1 MRLYPAL
8 LAFAL
13 LPPAASA
20 AGAAP
25 AIEAEF
31 ATIDF
36 NHLPAA
42 DAPQAQGRAVVTPEL
57 LSRIDQAYL
66 NRHVGANLED
76 SNTTLR
82 ALLADQPRSP
92 DLLWRLAR
100 GLHAAGSRESD
111 RDAKLKTYQ
120 EGETLLTT
128 ALSLRSDDAVIHY
141 WLGRTYGAQNVIKRT
156 LGLAK
161 AMRRE
166 LEAAIR
172 IDPSLAGAHHYLG
185 VLLHELPGI
194 VGGSD
199 RKAVAELEAAVRLA
213 PNEASVYPAL
223 AEAYRGVKD
232 KPRAI
237 ETARKTFAI
246 KASDDPGG
254 YDESVKAAREV
265 LQKLG
270 SN

>member
-1 MRLYPAL
+1 MRVSPAL

-13 LPPAASA
+13 LPSA
-20 AGAAP
+20 AAAATFP
-25 AIEAEF
+25 AIVTDF
-31 ATIDF
+31 ATLDMGA
-36 NHLPAA
+36 LPPVAGTP
-42 DAPQAQGRAVVTPEL
+42 PQTQIAVTSDL

-66 NRHVGANLED
+66 NRHIGRNLED
-76 SNTTLR
+76 SNQTLR
-82 ALLADQPRSP
+82 ELLSAQPKNT

-100 GLHAAGSRESD
+100 GLRAAGARQAN
-111 RDAKLKTYQ
+111 RDEKLQTFQ
-120 EGETLLTT
+120 EGEALLAA
-128 ALSLRSDDAVIHY
+128 ALALKSGDATIHY

-166 LEAAIR
+166 LEAAIQ
-172 IDPSLAGAHHYLG
+172 IDPRLAGAHHYLG

-194 VGGSD
+194 VGGND
-199 RKAVAELEAAVRLA
+199 RKAVAELEEAARLT
-213 PNEASVYPAL
+213 PNEASIYPDL

-246 KASDDPGG
+246 EASDDPGG
-254 YDESVKAAREV
+254 YDDSVKAAREL

-270 SN
+270 AN